1 MTDTEAFL
9 RTARQV
15 VTDEARA
22 LDVLAEG
29 LDEQFAEA
37 VQLILQATG
46 RIIISGIG
54 KSGHIGH
61 KIAATLASTGT
72 PAYFV
77 HPAEAS
83 HGDLGMV
90 SKGDVVLAIS
100 NSGEAPELVNLL
112 AFTRRFGIPLIGLS
126 SKPESTL
133 MTQADVLLLIPSMG
147 EACGFGMVPSI
158 STTLT
163 LAMGD
168 ALAIALM
175 KYRDFKPEDFRA
187 FHPGGKLGAQ
197 LSTVRDL
204 MHADLPLVP
213 VGTPM
218 SEALLVMSQKSFGVV
233 GVTDAAGRLMGIVTD
248 GDLRRNMDGLLNKTT
263 EEVMTRDPLTIA
275 PNAMAEEA
283 VAIMN
288 DRKITSLFVVDP
300 ETKGPARRVVA
311 YPRLPARRSGLG
323 GGRVGGRTFTHGS
336 VLQGGAAIG
345 GHPDAVHRVPAV
357 AQYRNQRDSALH
369 AAGHRQTVGRSGC
382 DPTELPAAPRA
393 KVKRFRSKQSGR
405 RREPKAQSLQRR
417 NFAAVW
423 TFRMVV

>member
-1 MTDTEAFL
+1 MTDNESFL
-9 RTARQV
+9 KVARQV
-15 VTDEARA
+15 ITDEAGA
-22 LDVLAEG
+22 LDVLADS
-29 LDEQFAEA
+29 LDDRFAEA

-100 NSGEAPELVNLL
+100 NSGEAPELANLL

-126 SKPESTL
+126 SKPESSL
-133 MTQADVLLLIPSMG
+133 MKQADVHLLIPSLG
-147 EACGFGMVPSI
+147 EACGYGMVPSI

-197 LSTVRDL
+197 LSAVRDL
-204 MHADLPLVP
+204 MHSGDAVPLVSAD
-213 VGTPM
+213 TPM
-218 SEALLVMSQKSFGVV
+218 SDALIEISQKGFGVV
-233 GVTDAAGRLMGIVTD
+233 GVTDADGKLAGIITD
-248 GDLRRNMDGLLNKTT
+248 GDLRRHMEGLLDNTAAQ
-263 EEVMTRDPLTIA
+263 VMTRNPTTIA
-275 PNAMAEEA
+275 PDSLAEEA

-288 DRKITSLFVVDP
+288 ARKITSLFVVDP
-300 ETKGPARRVVA
+300 EKPGLAQGLLHIHDCLRV
-311 YPRLPARRSGLG
+311 GLG
-323 GGRVGGRTFTHGS
+323 
-336 VLQGGAAIG
+336 
-345 GHPDAVHRVPAV
+345 
-357 AQYRNQRDSALH
+357 
-369 AAGHRQTVGRSGC
+369 
-382 DPTELPAAPRA
+382 
-393 KVKRFRSKQSGR
+393 
-405 RREPKAQSLQRR
+405 
-417 NFAAVW
+417 
-423 TFRMVV
+423 

>member
-9 RTARQV
+9 KTARQV
-15 VTDEARA
+15 VIDEARA
-22 LDVLAEG
+22 LDVLAES
-29 LDEQFAEA
+29 LNEDFAEA

-46 RIIISGIG
+46 RIIVSGIG

-100 NSGEAPELVNLL
+100 NSGEAPELANLL

-126 SKPESTL
+126 SRPESTL
-133 MTQADVLLLIPSMG
+133 MKQADVHLLIPSLG
-147 EACGFGMVPSI
+147 EACGFGIVPST

-175 KYRDFKPEDFRA
+175 KFRNFQPEDFRA
-187 FHPGGKLGAQ
+187 FHPGGKLGAR

-204 MHADLPLVP
+204 MHTEMPLVP
-213 VGTPM
+213 TGTPM

-233 GVTDAAGRLMGIVTD
+233 GVTDEAGRLLGIVTD
-248 GDLRRNMDGLLNKTT
+248 GDLRRHMHGLLNLTVD
-263 EEVMTRDPLTIA
+263 EVMTSDPRTIG
-275 PNAMAEEA
+275 PDELAEGA
-283 VAIMN
+283 VALMTMQKP
-288 DRKITSLFVVDP
+288 KITCLFVVDP
-300 ETKGPARRVVA
+300 ETDGRAQGILHIHDCLRV
-311 YPRLPARRSGLG
+311 GLG
-323 GGRVGGRTFTHGS
+323 
-336 VLQGGAAIG
+336 
-345 GHPDAVHRVPAV
+345 
-357 AQYRNQRDSALH
+357 
-369 AAGHRQTVGRSGC
+369 
-382 DPTELPAAPRA
+382 
-393 KVKRFRSKQSGR
+393 
-405 RREPKAQSLQRR
+405 
-417 NFAAVW
+417 
-423 TFRMVV
+423 

>member
-1 MTDTEAFL
+1 MTDTDAFL
-9 RTARQV
+9 RTAQQV
-15 VTDEARA
+15 ITDEARA
-22 LDVLAEG
+22 LGVLAEG
-29 LDEQFAEA
+29 LDDRFAEA
-37 VQLILQATG
+37 VQMILQAPG

-133 MTQADVLLLIPSMG
+133 MKQADVHLLIPSMG

-175 KYRDFKPEDFRA
+175 KYRDFQPEDFRA

-204 MHADLPLVP
+204 MHTDLPVVP
-213 VGTPM
+213 QGTPM

-233 GVTDAAGRLMGIVTD
+233 GVTDDGRLTGIVTD
-248 GDLRRNMDGLLNKTT
+248 GDLRRNMDGLLDKTT
-263 EEVMTRDPLTIA
+263 AEVMTRDPLTIA

-283 VAIMN
+283 VGIMN

-300 ETKGPARRVVA
+300 QGSGQVEGLLHIHDCLRV
-311 YPRLPARRSGLG
+311 GLG
-323 GGRVGGRTFTHGS
+323 
-336 VLQGGAAIG
+336 
-345 GHPDAVHRVPAV
+345 
-357 AQYRNQRDSALH
+357 
-369 AAGHRQTVGRSGC
+369 
-382 DPTELPAAPRA
+382 
-393 KVKRFRSKQSGR
+393 
-405 RREPKAQSLQRR
+405 
-417 NFAAVW
+417 
-423 TFRMVV
+423 

>member
-22 LDVLAEG
+22 LDVLAES
-29 LDEQFAEA
+29 LDEHFAEA
-37 VQLILQATG
+37 VQLILQAPG

-100 NSGEAPELVNLL
+100 NSGEAPELANLL
-112 AFTRRFGIPLIGLS
+112 AFTRRFSIPLIGLS

-133 MTQADVLLLIPSMG
+133 MKQADVHLLIPSMG

-175 KYRDFKPEDFRA
+175 KYRDFQPEDFRA

-204 MHADLPLVP
+204 MHSDLPLVP

-218 SEALLVMSQKSFGVV
+218 SEALLVMSRKSFGVV
-233 GVTDAAGRLMGIVTD
+233 GVTDETGRLVGIVTD
-248 GDLRRNMDGLLNKTT
+248 GDLRRNMDGLLDKTAK
-263 EEVMTRDPLTIA
+263 EVMTTDPLTIA

-300 ETKGPARRVVA
+300 ETQGPAEGLLHIHDCLRV
-311 YPRLPARRSGLG
+311 GLG
-323 GGRVGGRTFTHGS
+323 
-336 VLQGGAAIG
+336 
-345 GHPDAVHRVPAV
+345 
-357 AQYRNQRDSALH
+357 
-369 AAGHRQTVGRSGC
+369 
-382 DPTELPAAPRA
+382 
-393 KVKRFRSKQSGR
+393 
-405 RREPKAQSLQRR
+405 
-417 NFAAVW
+417 
-423 TFRMVV
+423 

>member
-1 MTDTEAFL
+1 MTETEAFL

-22 LDVLAEG
+22 LDVLADG
-29 LDEQFAEA
+29 LDEHFAEA

-100 NSGEAPELVNLL
+100 NSGEAPELANLL

-133 MTQADVLLLIPSMG
+133 MKQADVHLLIPSLG

-187 FHPGGKLGAQ
+187 FHPGGKLGAR

-204 MHADLPLVP
+204 MHSGNALPLVP
-213 VGTPM
+213 ADTAM
-218 SEALLVMSQKSFGVV
+218 SDALIEISQKGFGVA
-233 GVTDAAGRLMGIVTD
+233 GVTDTQGELVGIITD
-248 GDLRRNMDGLLNKTT
+248 GDLRRHMDGLLDKTAIQ
-263 EEVMTRDPLTIA
+263 VMTQNPTTITPGA
-275 PNAMAEEA
+275 LAEEA

-288 DRKITSLFVVDP
+288 DRKITSLFVVDD
-300 ETKGPARRVVA
+300 GADGRAQGLLHIHDCLRV
-311 YPRLPARRSGLG
+311 GLG
-323 GGRVGGRTFTHGS
+323 
-336 VLQGGAAIG
+336 
-345 GHPDAVHRVPAV
+345 
-357 AQYRNQRDSALH
+357 
-369 AAGHRQTVGRSGC
+369 
-382 DPTELPAAPRA
+382 
-393 KVKRFRSKQSGR
+393 
-405 RREPKAQSLQRR
+405 
-417 NFAAVW
+417 
-423 TFRMVV
+423 

>member
-9 RTARQV
+9 KTARQV

-22 LDVLAEG
+22 LDALAES
-29 LDEQFAEA
+29 LNEDFAEA

-133 MTQADVLLLIPSMG
+133 MKQADVHLLIPSMG

-175 KYRDFKPEDFRA
+175 KHRDFKPEDFRA

-204 MHADLPLVP
+204 MHADLPV
-213 VGTPM
+213 VRSGTSM

-233 GVTDAAGRLMGIVTD
+233 GVTDDAGRLLGIVTD

-263 EEVMTRDPLTIA
+263 DEVMTCDPLTIA

-283 VAIMN
+283 VGIMN

-300 ETKGPARRVVA
+300 EADGQAQGLLHIHDCLRV
-311 YPRLPARRSGLG
+311 GLG
-323 GGRVGGRTFTHGS
+323 
-336 VLQGGAAIG
+336 
-345 GHPDAVHRVPAV
+345 
-357 AQYRNQRDSALH
+357 
-369 AAGHRQTVGRSGC
+369 
-382 DPTELPAAPRA
+382 
-393 KVKRFRSKQSGR
+393 
-405 RREPKAQSLQRR
+405 
-417 NFAAVW
+417 
-423 TFRMVV
+423 

>member
-9 RTARQV
+9 KTARQV

-22 LDVLAEG
+22 LDVLAES
-29 LDEQFAEA
+29 LNEDFAEA
-37 VQLILQATG
+37 VQLILEATG

-90 SKGDVVLAIS
+90 SKDDVVLAIS

-133 MTQADVLLLIPSMG
+133 MKQADVHLLIPSMG

-175 KYRDFKPEDFRA
+175 KHRDFKPEDFRA

-204 MHADLPLVP
+204 MHADLPV
-213 VGTPM
+213 VRSGTSM

-233 GVTDAAGRLMGIVTD
+233 GVTDDADRLLGIVTD

-263 EEVMTRDPLTIA
+263 DEVMTRDPLTIA

-283 VAIMN
+283 VGIMN

-300 ETKGPARRVVA
+300 DLDGQAQGLLHIHDCLRV
-311 YPRLPARRSGLG
+311 GLG
-323 GGRVGGRTFTHGS
+323 
-336 VLQGGAAIG
+336 
-345 GHPDAVHRVPAV
+345 
-357 AQYRNQRDSALH
+357 
-369 AAGHRQTVGRSGC
+369 
-382 DPTELPAAPRA
+382 
-393 KVKRFRSKQSGR
+393 
-405 RREPKAQSLQRR
+405 
-417 NFAAVW
+417 
-423 TFRMVV
+423 

>member
-1 MTDTEAFL
+1 MTDNESFL
-9 RTARQV
+9 RTAKQV

-22 LDVLAEG
+22 LDVLADS
-29 LDEQFAEA
+29 LDEHFAEA
-37 VQLILQATG
+37 VQMILQAPG

-90 SKGDVVLAIS
+90 SKGDVVVAIS

-133 MTQADVLLLIPSMG
+133 MKQADVHLLIPSLG

-175 KYRDFKPEDFRA
+175 KYRDFQPEDFRA

-204 MHADLPLVP
+204 MHADLPVVP

-233 GVTDAAGRLMGIVTD
+233 GVTDEAGRLTGIVTD
-248 GDLRRNMDGLLNKTT
+248 GDLRRNMDGLLNRTT
-263 EEVMTRDPLTIA
+263 EEVMTRNPMTIA

-300 ETKGPARRVVA
+300 EGQGQAEGLLHIHDCLRV
-311 YPRLPARRSGLG
+311 GLG
-323 GGRVGGRTFTHGS
+323 
-336 VLQGGAAIG
+336 
-345 GHPDAVHRVPAV
+345 
-357 AQYRNQRDSALH
+357 
-369 AAGHRQTVGRSGC
+369 
-382 DPTELPAAPRA
+382 
-393 KVKRFRSKQSGR
+393 
-405 RREPKAQSLQRR
+405 
-417 NFAAVW
+417 
-423 TFRMVV
+423 

>member
-9 RTARQV
+9 KTARQV

-22 LDVLAEG
+22 LDALAES
-29 LDEQFAEA
+29 LNKDFAEA
-37 VQLILQATG
+37 VQLILRATG

-126 SKPESTL
+126 SKPDSTL
-133 MTQADVLLLIPSMG
+133 MKQADVHLLIPSMG

-175 KYRDFKPEDFRA
+175 KHRDFKPEDFRA

-204 MHADLPLVP
+204 MHADLPV
-213 VGTPM
+213 VRSGTSM
-218 SEALLVMSQKSFGVV
+218 TEALLVMSQKSFGVV
-233 GVTDAAGRLMGIVTD
+233 GVTDDAGRLLGIVTD
-248 GDLRRNMDGLLNKTT
+248 GDLRRNMDGLLDRTT
-263 EEVMTRDPLTIA
+263 DEVMTRDPLTIA

-283 VAIMN
+283 VGIMN

-300 ETKGPARRVVA
+300 DADGQAQGLLHIHDCLRV
-311 YPRLPARRSGLG
+311 GLG
-323 GGRVGGRTFTHGS
+323 
-336 VLQGGAAIG
+336 
-345 GHPDAVHRVPAV
+345 
-357 AQYRNQRDSALH
+357 
-369 AAGHRQTVGRSGC
+369 
-382 DPTELPAAPRA
+382 
-393 KVKRFRSKQSGR
+393 
-405 RREPKAQSLQRR
+405 
-417 NFAAVW
+417 
-423 TFRMVV
+423 

>member
-1 MTDTEAFL
+1 MTDIEAFL

-22 LDVLAEG
+22 LDVLADS
-29 LDEQFAEA
+29 LDENFAEA
-37 VQLILQATG
+37 VQMILQATG
-46 RIIISGIG
+46 RIIVSGIG

-100 NSGEAPELVNLL
+100 NSGEAPELANLL

-133 MTQADVLLLIPSMG
+133 MKQADVHLLIPSMG
-147 EACGFGMVPSI
+147 EACGFGMVPST

-175 KYRDFKPEDFRA
+175 KYRDFKPENFRD

-197 LSTVRDL
+197 LSKVRDL
-204 MHADLPLVP
+204 MHTDTPVVPL
-213 VGTPM
+213 GTPM
-218 SEALLVMSQKSFGVV
+218 SDALLVMSQKGFGVV
-233 GVTDAAGRLMGIVTD
+233 GVTDEVGRLLGIVTD
-248 GDLRRNMDGLLNKTT
+248 GDLRRHMQGLLDLTVDQ
-263 EEVMTRDPLTIA
+263 VMTTNPRTIG
-275 PNAMAEEA
+275 PGELAEGA
-283 VAIMN
+283 VALMTMQTPQ
-288 DRKITSLFVVDP
+288 ITCLFVVDP
-300 ETKGPARRVVA
+300 ASDGRAEGILHIHDCLRV
-311 YPRLPARRSGLG
+311 GLG
-323 GGRVGGRTFTHGS
+323 
-336 VLQGGAAIG
+336 
-345 GHPDAVHRVPAV
+345 
-357 AQYRNQRDSALH
+357 
-369 AAGHRQTVGRSGC
+369 
-382 DPTELPAAPRA
+382 
-393 KVKRFRSKQSGR
+393 
-405 RREPKAQSLQRR
+405 
-417 NFAAVW
+417 
-423 TFRMVV
+423 

>member
-1 MTDTEAFL
+1 MTETEAFL
-9 RTARQV
+9 KTARQV
-15 VTDEARA
+15 VADEARA
-22 LDVLAEG
+22 LGVLAEG
-29 LDEQFAEA
+29 LDEHFADA

-77 HPAEAS
+77 HSAEAS

-90 SKGDVVLAIS
+90 SKGDIVLAIS
-100 NSGEAPELVNLL
+100 NSGEAPELANLL

-133 MTQADVLLLIPSMG
+133 MKQADVHLLIPSLG

-187 FHPGGKLGAQ
+187 FHPGGKLGTR

-204 MHADLPLVP
+204 MHSGSALPLVSMDS
-213 VGTPM
+213 PM
-218 SEALLVMSQKSFGVV
+218 GDVLIEISQKGFGVA
-233 GVTDAAGRLMGIVTD
+233 GVDDGNGNLIGIITD
-248 GDLRRNMDGLLNKTT
+248 GDLRRHMDGLLENSAAQ
-263 EEVMTRDPLTIA
+263 VMTENPTSIA
-275 PNAMAEEA
+275 PNALAEEA

-288 DRKITSLFVVDP
+288 DRKITSLFVIEP
-300 ETKGPARRVVA
+300 EASGQALGLIHIHDCLRV
-311 YPRLPARRSGLG
+311 GLG
-323 GGRVGGRTFTHGS
+323 
-336 VLQGGAAIG
+336 
-345 GHPDAVHRVPAV
+345 
-357 AQYRNQRDSALH
+357 
-369 AAGHRQTVGRSGC
+369 
-382 DPTELPAAPRA
+382 
-393 KVKRFRSKQSGR
+393 
-405 RREPKAQSLQRR
+405 
-417 NFAAVW
+417 
-423 TFRMVV
+423 

>member
-15 VTDEARA
+15 IIDEARA
-22 LDVLAEG
+22 LDVLADSM
-29 LDEQFAEA
+29 DEHFAEA
-37 VQLILQATG
+37 VQLILRATG

-100 NSGEAPELVNLL
+100 NSGEAPELANLL
-112 AFTRRFGIPLIGLS
+112 AFTRRFRIPLIGLS

-133 MTQADVLLLIPSMG
+133 MKQADVHLLIPSMG

-187 FHPGGKLGAQ
+187 YHPGGKLGAR
-197 LSTVRDL
+197 LSKVSDL
-204 MHADLPLVP
+204 MHSDMP
-213 VGTPM
+213 VVLTGTPM

-233 GVTDAAGRLMGIVTD
+233 GVTDDAGRLLGIVTD
-248 GDLRRNMDGLLNKTT
+248 GDLRRNMDGLLDKTT
-263 EEVMTRDPLTIA
+263 EQVMTENPTTIA
-275 PNAMAEEA
+275 PGAMAEEA

-300 ETKGPARRVVA
+300 DAAEQAQGLLHIHDCLRV
-311 YPRLPARRSGLG
+311 GLG
-323 GGRVGGRTFTHGS
+323 
-336 VLQGGAAIG
+336 
-345 GHPDAVHRVPAV
+345 
-357 AQYRNQRDSALH
+357 
-369 AAGHRQTVGRSGC
+369 
-382 DPTELPAAPRA
+382 
-393 KVKRFRSKQSGR
+393 
-405 RREPKAQSLQRR
+405 
-417 NFAAVW
+417 
-423 TFRMVV
+423 

>member
-9 RTARQV
+9 KTARQV

-22 LDVLAEG
+22 LDVLADS
-29 LDEQFAEA
+29 LDAHFAEA

-100 NSGEAPELVNLL
+100 NSGEAPELANLL

-126 SKPESTL
+126 SKPDSTL
-133 MTQADVLLLIPSMG
+133 MKQADVHLLIPSMG

-175 KYRDFKPEDFRA
+175 KYRDFRPEDFRA
-187 FHPGGKLGAQ
+187 FHPGGKLGAR
-197 LSTVRDL
+197 LSTVQDL
-204 MHADLPLVP
+204 MHVGEALPLVAAH
-213 VGTPM
+213 TPM
-218 SEALLVMSQKSFGVV
+218 SDALIEISQKGFGVA
-233 GVTDAAGRLMGIVTD
+233 GVTDPQGQLAGIITD
-248 GDLRRNMDGLLNKTT
+248 GDLRRHMDGLLNKTT
-263 EEVMTRDPLTIA
+263 EQVMTPNPTTISPGA
-275 PNAMAEEA
+275 LAEEA

-288 DRKITSLFVVDP
+288 DRKITSLFVVD
-300 ETKGPARRVVA
+300 EATSGQALGLLHIHDCLRV
-311 YPRLPARRSGLG
+311 GLG
-323 GGRVGGRTFTHGS
+323 
-336 VLQGGAAIG
+336 
-345 GHPDAVHRVPAV
+345 
-357 AQYRNQRDSALH
+357 
-369 AAGHRQTVGRSGC
+369 
-382 DPTELPAAPRA
+382 
-393 KVKRFRSKQSGR
+393 
-405 RREPKAQSLQRR
+405 
-417 NFAAVW
+417 
-423 TFRMVV
+423 

>member
-1 MTDTEAFL
+1 MTDNDAFL

-22 LDVLAEG
+22 LDTLAEG
-29 LDEQFAEA
+29 LDDQFVEA
-37 VQLILQATG
+37 VHLILRASG
-46 RIIISGIG
+46 RIIVSGIG

-100 NSGEAPELVNLL
+100 NSGEAPELANLL
-112 AFTRRFGIPLIGLS
+112 AFTRRFDIPLIGLS

-133 MTQADVLLLIPSMG
+133 MQQADVHLLIPSLG

-187 FHPGGKLGAQ
+187 FHPGGKLGAR

-204 MHADLPLVP
+204 MHSGYGPCRWCP
-213 VGTPM
+213 
-218 SEALLVMSQKSFGVV
+218 
-233 GVTDAAGRLMGIVTD
+233 
-248 GDLRRNMDGLLNKTT
+248 LRRRWA
-263 EEVMTRDPLTIA
+263 TR
-275 PNAMAEEA
+275 
-283 VAIMN
+283 
-288 DRKITSLFVVDP
+288 
-300 ETKGPARRVVA
+300 
-311 YPRLPARRSGLG
+311 
-323 GGRVGGRTFTHGS
+323 
-336 VLQGGAAIG
+336 
-345 GHPDAVHRVPAV
+345 
-357 AQYRNQRDSALH
+357 
-369 AAGHRQTVGRSGC
+369 
-382 DPTELPAAPRA
+382 
-393 KVKRFRSKQSGR
+393 
-405 RREPKAQSLQRR
+405 
-417 NFAAVW
+417 
-423 TFRMVV
+423 